1 ISIKINKSF
10 DAESN
15 SILNFIQKKYKNI
28 ILNIG
33 SFTTQKNQIDLIEA
47 FTKIE
52 YLQNVCLIL
61 VGKGPQKED
70 VYKTIINKKIEK
82 NVFLF
87 DFKNNIDPFFSIATL
102 YVSTSLWEGFP
113 NILLDAA
120 SHNIPIIA
128 YDCDFGP
135 SEILENEKYGKL
147 CKINDKD
154 KLLKLIE
161 FGLSNK
167 IKIIPNKILQSR
179 YSLDQIGQKYENL
192 I

>member
-1 ISIKINKSF
+1 LVKV
-10 DAESN
+10 
-15 SILNFIQKKYKNI
+15 LKKKDI
-28 ILNIG
+28 
-33 SFTTQKNQIDLIEA
+33 
-47 FTKIE
+47 
-52 YLQNVCLIL
+52 
-61 VGKGPQKED
+61 
-70 VYKTIINKKIEK
+70 YKTIINKKIEK

-87 DFKNNIDPFFSIATL
+87 DFKNNLDPFFSIATL

-147 CKINDKD
+147 CKIDDKE
-154 KLLKLIE
+154 KLSNLIE
-161 FGLSNK
+161 LGLSNK